1 VAGYEDKLGR
11 STQMYKMLQAESRQ
25 ILTSQIASIAE
36 LGAEI
41 SDSGKKLKLQV
52 RRNRFAIFLQC

>member
-1 VAGYEDKLGR
+1 
-11 STQMYKMLQAESRQ
+11 MYKILQAESRQ

-41 SDSGKKLKLQV
+41 SDSGKKLKLEV